1 MDNSRLE
8 SSYTSSLINGLSEHD
23 AQFLKTHNICA
34 PKNKNKKKE
43 REREKERK
51 EKTNKQDTLTTF
63 QILQQQETWESVY
76 QKQDTNCMYNIFLS
90 TFLIIL
96 SKTRY

>member
-1 MDNSRLE
+1 MAYLNMMPSF
-8 SSYTSSLINGLSEHD
+8 SKPITYVH
-23 AQFLKTHNICA
+23 QKT
-34 PKNKNKKKE
+34 KTKKK